1 MTFEVGIHHELSV
14 VCFGS
19 SGVLLFW
26 KMSLTCRRQSL
37 SVAQCARV
45 SIALGYHCEVPRLLL
60 LGSSILTR
68 CLGFDAPSFTGY
80 LLPSVLVLAM
90 TQARRRSRSAR
101 QDRYRAEGM
110 ALPQKTKD
118 EIKRLKDEATHND
131 LAEEARPGDAA
142 WVKAVWQEHVDMKKF
157 FSKCAM
163 KMSTCSQRCSSRRC
177 LGTLAFSFD
186 QKT

>member
-1 MTFEVGIHHELSV
+1 
-14 VCFGS
+14 
-19 SGVLLFW
+19 
-26 KMSLTCRRQSL
+26 
-37 SVAQCARV
+37 
-45 SIALGYHCEVPRLLL
+45 
-60 LGSSILTR
+60 
-68 CLGFDAPSFTGY
+68 
-80 LLPSVLVLAM
+80 M

-157 FSKCAM
+157 FSKGAM

-177 LGTLAFSFD
+177 LGALTFSFD